1 MKLMVELITSKQII
15 PTKSCQ
21 SGGFPLPFANA
32 IAMIAAASITH
43 DRGFHMNPKN
53 LRNLLSC
60 SLKCLSLVH
69 KSAYNMKY
77 SLSSIGQCLNR
88 DLFLF
93 QFVGAKDLNPAG
105 SFL

>member
-1 MKLMVELITSKQII
+1 
-15 PTKSCQ
+15 
-21 SGGFPLPFANA
+21 
-32 IAMIAAASITH
+32 
-43 DRGFHMNPKN
+43 MNPKN

-105 SFL
+105 SFLWGQTFFGAFQLLKHFLNRNPFLLTKIKLRKRCNY